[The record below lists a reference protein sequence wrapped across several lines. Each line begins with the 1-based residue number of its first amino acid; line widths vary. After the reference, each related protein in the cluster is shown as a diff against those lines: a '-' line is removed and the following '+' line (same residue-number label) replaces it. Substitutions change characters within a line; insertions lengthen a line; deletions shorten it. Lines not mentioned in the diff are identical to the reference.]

1 MKKFFCSI
9 FLELFF
15 TIIAFAATPQTISYQ
30 AIVKDNTGSLLANT
44 PVGVRITILQYS
56 ENGSVV
62 YTETRQERT
71 NSNGLVDFAIGD
83 GNGTSTYNIS
93 DIDWSDGPF
102 FLRCE
107 IDKKAGTNYT
117 LALTSQIMSVP
128 YALYAERV
136 SPDALPSWVSA
147 EKPTYQYDEIQN
159 TPTIPSK
166 TSELENDANYVTVDQ
181 IPNYQNA
188 VGDLDNEKEYIT
200 FYVKKSQLPST
211 NGITAAEAAATYQPK
226 GNYLTEHQSLEE
238 YAKKSEIPNTDELQ
252 NTIEGI
258 QSTIE
263 SIQAE
268 TGNMLSEAEAQALYQ
283 PKGDYLTEHQSLDEY
298 AKKSEI
304 PNNYLTRDSLKNL
317 NIPTKVSELE
327 NDKEYITIN
336 DIPQTEMP
344 TKVSELENDANY
356 ITLNDVPTTNVPTKV
371 SELEN
376 DANYVKASEIPSTEG
391 LLSATEAQATY
402 QPKGDYL
409 TEHQSLE
416 GYAMKSEIPTNV
428 SALTNDANYITL
440 ADVPQVTV
448 PSKVSDL
455 ENDKNY
461 IVKADIPVAAGITET
476 DTTRWGNKLSAETDP
491 IFNASVASTITNDD
505 IEKWNNKTEQ
515 EIDPLFAQS
524 AAASISAEDVAKWNA
539 KPDEVPANVSS
550 FANDA
555 EYITKAE
562 LNNLATLVNSLASQ
576 LTELNEKNTQ
586 LLSKVDSLSTV
597 IDSLNTKTN
606 GSGNTTPATEDPTTD
621 NPTDPSTGDPSTD
634 NPSTDDPSTGDPSTD
649 DPSTDDP
656 TVEDPIVEDP
666 GIELKN
672 QSVVTGDM
680 HSNPAPYYMF
690 TPSEDITFTT
700 FSVLSGREYLTS
712 SSNDIHSICV
722 YKLYE
727 ASDYTTSASLTS
739 IVSLNSAMVQGYANA
754 DQQKA
759 GNAQQLAWFDG
770 AKGQGVSASNGGLH
784 KVYGQTYQVGNQTMY
799 KYTTKLNNGGK
810 ITLKAGHI
818 YLIGIVGAFYNAN
831 AAQGS
836 YAMFSYSGAENYN
849 KIAKLDNGFTTTSSG
864 HGEHSTRIQ
873 SVESPA
879 GLPCLWFDD
888 VLYNHYKTNNSTAS
902 NNNNNSSNTTPTT
915 SFSQASNYS
924 YANQLNRS
932 NFNDIQNV
940 YQKINTG
947 NGDRLVVIMRHSE
960 RGSDYSVNG
969 GLTQNGINLAKNVGA
984 KLKGYPFNSTEND
997 YFASTGVKRTMETA
1011 YYLANGRGNYS
1022 MGSYYDVLASTNEAG
1037 ARTVDSRLSI
1047 ATENFCSSTDWNT
1060 VANYYDNNKSD
1071 VNTKSLKRIN
1081 QLCALTDGHPL
1092 SIIISHDTEMVPL
1105 IEWASNGSIQITSS
1119 NWCNYMSGVAIIVHS
1134 NGSWEAY
1141 PLKSLD
1147 KGFLN

>member
-1 MKKFFCSI
+1 MKKFLCSI
-9 FLELFF
+9 LLELFF

-30 AIVKDNTGSLLANT
+30 AIVKDNAGSLLANT
-44 PVGVRITILQYS
+44 SVGVRISILQYS
-56 ENGSVV
+56 ENGAVV

-107 IDKKAGTNYT
+107 IDKKGGDNYT
-117 LALTSQIMSVP
+117 LSLTSQIMSVP

-136 SPDALPSWVSA
+136 SPDALPSWVSE

-159 TPTIPSK
+159 TPNIPSK
-166 TSELENDANYVTVDQ
+166 TSELVNDANYVTVDQ
-181 IPNYQNA
+181 IPNYQNT

-211 NGITAAEAAATYQPK
+211 NGISAAEAEATYQPK

-252 NTIEGI
+252 SAIEGI
-258 QSTIE
+258 QNTIE
-263 SIQAE
+263 SIQGE
-268 TGNMLSEAEAQALYQ
+268 TGNMLSEAEAQTLYQPKGDYLTEHQSLAEYAKKSEIPSNFLTRDSLKDLNIPTQVSELENDKGYITINDIPQTNVPTKVSELENDADYVKASELPSVENLLSAADAQAIYQ

-298 AKKSEI
+298 AK
-304 PNNYLTRDSLKNL
+304 R
-317 NIPTKVSELE
+317 SEL
-327 NDKEYITIN
+327 
-336 DIPQTEMP
+336 
-344 TKVSELENDANY
+344 
-356 ITLNDVPTTNVPTKV
+356 
-371 SELEN
+371 
-376 DANYVKASEIPSTEG
+376 
-391 LLSATEAQATY
+391 
-402 QPKGDYL
+402 
-409 TEHQSLE
+409 
-416 GYAMKSEIPTNV
+416 PTNV

-448 PSKVSDL
+448 PTKVSDL

-461 IVKADIPVAAGITET
+461 IAKAEIPVAAAITEA

-491 IFNASVASTITNDD
+491 LFKASVASSITDED
-505 IEKWNNKTEQ
+505 IEKWNNKTAQ
-515 EIDPLFAQS
+515 ETDPLFSQS

-562 LNNLATLVNSLASQ
+562 LNNLSALVNSLASQ
-576 LTELNEKNTQ
+576 LTELNEKNAQ

-606 GSGNTTPATEDPTTD
+606 ESGNTGTEGGNESGNEGGNESGD
-621 NPTDPSTGDPSTD
+621 NGGEGGNESGETGGEVV
-634 NPSTDDPSTGDPSTD
+634 DDPVID
-649 DPSTDDP
+649 DP
-656 TVEDPIVEDP
+656 VVEDP

-672 QSVVTGDM
+672 LSVVTGDM

-722 YKLYE
+722 YKIYE
-727 ASDYTTSASLTS
+727 ASDYTTNASLTPV
-739 IVSLNSAMVQGYANA
+739 VSLNSAMVQGYVNA

-759 GNAQQLAWFDG
+759 GNTQQLSWFDG
-770 AKGQGVSASNGGLH
+770 AKGQGVSANNGGLH
-784 KVYGQTYQVGNQTMY
+784 KVYGQSYQVGNQTMY

-818 YLIGIVGAFYNAN
+818 YLVGIVGAFYNAN

-836 YAMFSYSGAENYN
+836 YAMFSYAGAENYN

-864 HGEHSTRIQ
+864 HGEHNTRIQ

-888 VLYNHYKTNNSTAS
+888 VLYNHYKTNNSSSS
-902 NNNNNSSNTTPTT
+902 NNNNPNDDNNGGNTSSTT

-932 NFNDIQNV
+932 NFNDIQTV
-940 YQKINTG
+940 YQKVNTG
-947 NGDRLVVIMRHSE
+947 NGDRLLVVMRHSE

-984 KLKGYPFNSTEND
+984 KLKGAPFSSTEND
-997 YFASTGVKRTMETA
+997 FFASTGVKRTMETA
-1011 YYLANGRGNYS
+1011 YYLANGRGNNS
-1022 MGSYYDVLASTNEAG
+1022 MSSYYDVLASSSDAG
-1037 ARTVDSRLSI
+1037 ARRIDSRLSI
-1047 ATENFCSSTDWNT
+1047 ASESFCSSTDWNT
-1060 VANYYDNNKSD
+1060 VANYYDNNRSD
-1071 VNTKSLKRIN
+1071 VNTKSLRMIN
-1081 QLCALTDGHPL
+1081 QLCSVTDGHPL
-1092 SIIISHDTEMVPL
+1092 SIIISHDIEMVPL

-1119 NWCNYMSGVAIIVHS
+1119 NWCNYMSGVAVIVHS